1 MGGLARS
8 YGPSYRD
15 EEGKIGAG
23 ADCFADLIA
32 HWLDVAAESRM
43 PCDPRLWTE
52 ARITSTYPACMA
64 VVAAREQGA
73 EAGSAY
79 LRRAREAL
87 VTERKKLD
95 HTEALV
101 AEAGPAG
108 IDPERFRIDLESN
121 AILEAFAAD
130 LDEAREIPGSAR
142 EAGIVR
148 RTEGRDRLSFP
159 SAIFVSS
166 EGARHP
172 VWGPQRYE
180 RYRAAATAAGAT
192 PATRRAARAARGDRA
207 LRPLRDARD
216 RGADRTPATGRRGR
230 AVGARPRVAA
240 ATGSGSHR
248 DALGGGVGLRRTGAP
263 ARPAGRR
270 PSRGSRSRTAVPGR
284 TRSRA
289 GSLAPAPRR
298 TPSRRAG
305 APCRSPPRRRLR

>member
-1 MGGLARS
+1 MMTVELRLYTDPACIVSWAAEPQLRRLAWEFGSELEVRVVMGGLARS

-15 EEGKIGAG
+15 EEGRIGAG
-23 ADCFADLIA
+23 ADCFADQIA

-52 ARITSTYPACMA
+52 AGITSTYPACMA

-108 IDPERFRIDLESN
+108 IDPKRFRIDLESN

-130 LDEAREIPGSAR
+130 LDEVREIPASAR

-172 VWGPQRYE
+172 VWGLQRYE

-192 PATRRAARAARGDRA
+192 PASTAPPEPLEAIERFGRCATREIEELTGRPRPVVEAELWAHAREWR
-207 LRPLRDARD
+207 LRPV
-216 RGADRTPATGRRGR
+216 PALTGTLWE
-230 AVGARPRVAA
+230 AA
-240 ATGSGSHR
+240 
-248 DALGGGVGLRRTGAP
+248 
-263 ARPAGRR
+263 
-270 PSRGSRSRTAVPGR
+270 
-284 TRSRA
+284 
-289 GSLAPAPRR
+289 
-298 TPSRRAG
+298 
-305 APCRSPPRRRLR
+305 

>member
-1 MGGLARS
+1 MMTVELRLYTDPACIVSWAAEPQLRRLAWEFGSELEVRVVMGGLARS

-15 EEGKIGAG
+15 EEGRIGAG

-52 ARITSTYPACMA
+52 AGITSTYPACMA

-108 IDPERFRIDLESN
+108 IDPKRFRIDLESN

-130 LDEAREIPGSAR
+130 LDEVREIPASAR

-172 VWGPQRYE
+172 VWGLQRYE

-192 PATRRAARAARGDRA
+192 PASTAPPEPLEAIERFGRCATREIEELTGRPRPVVEAELWAHAREWR
-207 LRPLRDARD
+207 LRPV
-216 RGADRTPATGRRGR
+216 PALTGTLWE
-230 AVGARPRVAA
+230 AA
-240 ATGSGSHR
+240 
-248 DALGGGVGLRRTGAP
+248 
-263 ARPAGRR
+263 
-270 PSRGSRSRTAVPGR
+270 
-284 TRSRA
+284 
-289 GSLAPAPRR
+289 
-298 TPSRRAG
+298 
-305 APCRSPPRRRLR
+305 

>member
-1 MGGLARS
+1 MMTVQLRLYTDPACIVSWAAEPQLRRLAWEFGSELEVRVVMGGLARS

-15 EEGKIGAG
+15 EEGRIGAG

-52 ARITSTYPACMA
+52 AGITSTYPACMA

-108 IDPERFRIDLESN
+108 IDPKRFRIDLESN

-130 LDEAREIPGSAR
+130 LDEVREIPASAR

-159 SAIFVSS
+159 SAIFISS

-172 VWGPQRYE
+172 VWGLQRYE
-180 RYRAAATAAGAT
+180 RYRAAATAAGAKPAST
-192 PATRRAARAARGDRA
+192 APPEPLEAIERFGRCATREIEELTGRPRPIVEAELWAHAREWR
-207 LRPLRDARD
+207 LRPV
-216 RGADRTPATGRRGR
+216 PALTGTLWE
-230 AVGARPRVAA
+230 AA
-240 ATGSGSHR
+240 
-248 DALGGGVGLRRTGAP
+248 
-263 ARPAGRR
+263 
-270 PSRGSRSRTAVPGR
+270 
-284 TRSRA
+284 
-289 GSLAPAPRR
+289 
-298 TPSRRAG
+298 
-305 APCRSPPRRRLR
+305 

>member
-1 MGGLARS
+1 MMTVELRLYTDPACIVSWAAEPQLRRLAWEFGSELEVRVVMGGLARS

-15 EEGKIGAG
+15 EEGRIGAG

-52 ARITSTYPACMA
+52 AGITSTYPACMA

-108 IDPERFRIDLESN
+108 IDPKRFRIDLESN

-130 LDEAREIPGSAR
+130 LDEVREIPASAR

-172 VWGPQRYE
+172 VWGLQRYE

-192 PATRRAARAARGDRA
+192 PTSTAPPEPLEAIERFGRCATREIEELTGRPRPVVEAELWAHAREWR
-207 LRPLRDARD
+207 LRPV
-216 RGADRTPATGRRGR
+216 PALTGTLWE
-230 AVGARPRVAA
+230 AA
-240 ATGSGSHR
+240 
-248 DALGGGVGLRRTGAP
+248 
-263 ARPAGRR
+263 
-270 PSRGSRSRTAVPGR
+270 
-284 TRSRA
+284 
-289 GSLAPAPRR
+289 
-298 TPSRRAG
+298 
-305 APCRSPPRRRLR
+305 

>member
-1 MGGLARS
+1 MMTVQLRLYTDPACIVSWAAEPQLRRLAWEFGSELEVRVVMGGLARS

-15 EEGKIGAG
+15 EEGRIGAG

-52 ARITSTYPACMA
+52 AGITSTYPACMA

-108 IDPERFRIDLESN
+108 IDPKRFRIDLESN

-130 LDEAREIPGSAR
+130 LDEVREIPASAR

-172 VWGPQRYE
+172 VWGLQRYE
-180 RYRAAATAAGAT
+180 RYRAAATAAGAKPAST
-192 PATRRAARAARGDRA
+192 APPEPLEAIERFGRCATREIEELTGRPRPVVEAELWAHAREWR
-207 LRPLRDARD
+207 LRPV
-216 RGADRTPATGRRGR
+216 PALTGTLWE
-230 AVGARPRVAA
+230 AA
-240 ATGSGSHR
+240 
-248 DALGGGVGLRRTGAP
+248 
-263 ARPAGRR
+263 
-270 PSRGSRSRTAVPGR
+270 
-284 TRSRA
+284 
-289 GSLAPAPRR
+289 
-298 TPSRRAG
+298 
-305 APCRSPPRRRLR
+305 

>member
-1 MGGLARS
+1 MLR
-8 YGPSYRD
+8 P
-15 EEGKIGAG
+15 
-23 ADCFADLIA
+23 
-32 HWLDVAAESRM
+32 
-43 PCDPRLWTE
+43 DP
-52 ARITSTYPACMA
+52 
-64 VVAAREQGA
+64 
-73 EAGSAY
+73 AY

-166 EGARHP
+166 EGTRHP

-192 PATRRAARAARGDRA
+192 PATAAPPEPLEAIERFGRCATREIEELTGRPRPVVEAELWAHAREWR
-207 LRPLRDARD
+207 LRPV
-216 RGADRTPATGRRGR
+216 PALTGTLWE
-230 AVGARPRVAA
+230 AA
-240 ATGSGSHR
+240 
-248 DALGGGVGLRRTGAP
+248 
-263 ARPAGRR
+263 
-270 PSRGSRSRTAVPGR
+270 
-284 TRSRA
+284 
-289 GSLAPAPRR
+289 
-298 TPSRRAG
+298 
-305 APCRSPPRRRLR
+305 